1 MPGETMKTS
10 LVALILL
17 FSLTPAT
24 RAQTSKE
31 QPEPLTVK
39 TFYLSN
45 VNTNN
50 DGEYIKNAISYVL
63 PGVPIAYVPSRNAL
77 FVRGNAEQ
85 LAQVQQLLSSLDRA
99 KHAYR
104 LTYTISD
111 FDGERLVGK
120 QHFSLVVVS
129 GGRTTLKSGS
139 KIPIATGSADDKGS
153 TQTQFTYLDLG
164 LNFDASLDDNVD
176 GMRLRSKVERSSVP
190 DDKTIAGVNEPVIR
204 QSVLEGTSL
213 LTPGKPL
220 LLGSMD
226 TPSST
231 RRLDIEVVMD
241 PIK

>member
-1 MPGETMKTS
+1 
-10 LVALILL
+10 
-17 FSLTPAT
+17 
-24 RAQTSKE
+24 
-31 QPEPLTVK
+31 
-39 TFYLSN
+39 
-45 VNTNN
+45 
-50 DGEYIKNAISYVL
+50 
-63 PGVPIAYVPSRNAL
+63 VPIAYVPSRNAL